1 MTPQEEIARIAD
13 VSVDVEVQLDKR
25 RMKLAEI
32 LELEEG
38 SILEMR
44 RPAGENVDVYVG
56 SQLLA
61 CGEILI
67 IDNIMGVRITDFN
80 VEAEG

>member
-1 MTPQEEIARIAD
+1 MTPQEEIAFIAD

-44 RPAGENVDVYVG
+44 RTAGENVDVYVG
-56 SQLLA
+56 SKLLA
-61 CGEILI
+61 YGEILI
-67 IDNIMGVRITDFN
+67 IENIMGVRITDFN

>member
-1 MTPQEEIARIAD
+1 MTPQEEIASIAD
-13 VSVDVEVQLDKR
+13 VSVDVEVQLDRR

-38 SILEMR
+38 SILEMHR
-44 RPAGENVDVYVG
+44 TAGENIDVYVG
-56 SQLLA
+56 SKLLA
-61 CGEILI
+61 YGEILI
-67 IDNIMGVRITDFN
+67 IENIMGVRITDFN